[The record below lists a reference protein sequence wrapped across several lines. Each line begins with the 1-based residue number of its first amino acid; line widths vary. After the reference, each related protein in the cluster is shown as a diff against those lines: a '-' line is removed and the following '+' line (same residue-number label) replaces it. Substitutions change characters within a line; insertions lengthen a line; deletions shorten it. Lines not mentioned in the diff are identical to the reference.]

1 MEVQTNKMKN
11 IIKKILKYKN
21 IIINLKSKLFLNKS
35 NYKYNFLFAFLLDSL
50 NIQLPDEVSP
60 LVKFASG
67 IFVLALVCL
76 SSFINI
82 SGYILSIYLI
92 NKYDIESKFP
102 RFKKVIRY
110 YEKSNKVLIIIEG
123 ILCILILLAI
133 VIFSFLEV
141 SAYISIYRN

>member
-35 NYKYNFLFAFLLDSL
+35 NYKYNFLFAFLLESL

-102 RFKKVIRY
+102 RLK
-110 YEKSNKVLIIIEG
+110 IIIIYYKKTSLFFVVLEG
-123 ILCILILLAI
+123 LMCLIFLLLI
-133 VIFSFLEV
+133 VIFCLME
-141 SAYISIYRN
+141 

>member
-1 MEVQTNKMKN
+1 MQQTNKMKN

-35 NYKYNFLFAFLLDSL
+35 NYKYNFLFAFLLESL

-102 RFKKVIRY
+102 RLK
-110 YEKSNKVLIIIEG
+110 IIIKYYKKTSLFFVVLEG
-123 ILCILILLAI
+123 LMCLIFLLLI
-133 VIFSFLEV
+133 VIFCFME
-141 SAYISIYRN
+141 